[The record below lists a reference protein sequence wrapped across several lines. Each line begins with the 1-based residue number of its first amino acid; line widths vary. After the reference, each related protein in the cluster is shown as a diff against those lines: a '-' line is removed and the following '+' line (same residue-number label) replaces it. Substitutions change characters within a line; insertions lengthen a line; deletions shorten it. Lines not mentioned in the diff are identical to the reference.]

1 MRHRREKA
9 YIILIRL
16 LVKTDIQVPSGEG
29 SEEEKHNKGEAQ
41 VKTGAEVGKMQPQAK
56 GCRQPPELEEARKGF
71 STRASGGSGE
81 LPAP

>member
-9 YIILIRL
+9 YIIVIRL
-16 LVKTDIQVPSGEG
+16 LAKIRTFKSLLVRVQKRRNIQRRSP
-29 SEEEKHNKGEAQ
+29 
-41 VKTGAEVGKMQPQAK
+41 GAEVGKMQPEAK

-81 LPAP
+81 LPTP